1 MSSAIRLPE
10 PNDSAQF
17 FKQLKQH
24 SEWYWAETDINP
36 AQQGLQ
42 VQQGSV
48 WNSGLDE
55 AELEA
60 FEKKMGMQFPP
71 VLQNF
76 YRCMNGLSKPGIE
89 TWGKT
94 PFWSGARNEVYYPV
108 FFAYPNDLERMHY
121 LLEWAYR
128 ENVVADEYLE
138 KGLIPRLFP
147 ILGHTFLV
155 LEKDHQPVI
164 TLTGKGIHYSA
175 DNLSKLL
182 ATTIF
187 DNLQHASA
195 FESVRRPVSF
205 WLE

>member
-1 MSSAIRLPE
+1 MSFAIRLPA
-10 PNDSAQF
+10 PDDSLQF
-17 FKQLKQH
+17 FKQLKLK

-42 VQQGSV
+42 VQQGSA

-55 AELEA
+55 ATLEE
-60 FEKKMGMQFPP
+60 FQKKMGFTFPLA
-71 VLQNF
+71 LQHF
-76 YRCMNGLSKPGIE
+76 YRCMNGLNKPGIE

-94 PFWSGARNEVYYPV
+94 PFWSGNRNEVYYPV
-108 FFAYPNDLERMHY
+108 FFSYPEDLERMRY
-121 LLEWAYR
+121 LMDWAYQ
-128 ENVVADEYLE
+128 EHMVAPEYLE

-155 LEKDHQPVI
+155 LEKGHQPVI
-164 TLTGKGIHYSA
+164 TLTHEGMHYRA

-182 ATTIF
+182 ATTVF
-187 DNLQHASA
+187 DDLQFASG
-195 FESVRRPVSF
+195 FESVSRPVSF